1 MTNSSLKTRDEVLY
15 AELKKRGISTFKDGK
30 ELPFKEL
37 LKLADKPLKGKLR
50 ALNIAQIAGYLY
62 SGLVL
67 GIGVPKLNIYMTN
80 KSEAKR
86 KARLA
91 EAQKNKAQA
100 PEQTKAPEN
109 KGMATMLQADNLAFL
124 SKNA

>member
-1 MTNSSLKTRDEVLY
+1 
-15 AELKKRGISTFKDGK
+15 
-30 ELPFKEL
+30 
-37 LKLADKPLKGKLR
+37 
-50 ALNIAQIAGYLY
+50 
-62 SGLVL
+62 
-67 GIGVPKLNIYMTN
+67 MTN

-86 KARLA
+86 KAKLA

>member
-1 MTNSSLKTRDEVLY
+1 M
-15 AELKKRGISTFKDGK
+15 
-30 ELPFKEL
+30 PFKEL

-80 KSEAKR
+80 KSEARR
-86 KARLA
+86 KAKLA

-100 PEQTKAPEN
+100 PVSEQNKASEN
-109 KGMATMLQADNLAFL
+109 KNNSMDIMLQADNLAFL